1 MSRVIRAAPAEH
13 EEQQQAAPAEQQQQA
28 APAEQQQQAV
38 VAEQQVAVAE
48 QQAAVA
54 EQQAAV
60 AEQQAAVAEQQAAVA
75 EQQVALE
82 QAAPAERWK
91 PPSNTTGVHV
101 HVVVVGLGHG
111 VHRELHVTVPVGAW
125 TCLDLRKVCCQR
137 WDVPLHSTDR
147 THWRWVGNR
156 GTLEDAKRLEEANAW
171 QRGDNKIYVSRV
183 ISAAPAEHEEQQQ
196 AAPAEQQQQV
206 AVAEQQAAVAEQQA
220 AVAEQQAAVAEQQ
233 AAPAEHQV
241 ALEQAAPAE
250 RWKPPSNT
258 TGVHVHVVVVG
269 LGHGVHR
276 ELHVTVPVGAWTCL
290 DLRKVCCQ
298 RWDVPLHST
307 DRTHW
312 RWVGNRGTLEDAKRL
327 EEANAWQRGDNKIYV
342 SRVIR
347 AAPAEHEEQQQ
358 AAPAEQQ
365 QQVAVAEQQAA
376 VAEQQAAVAEQQ
388 AAVAE
393 QQAAVAEQQVALEQ
407 AAPAERWKPPS
418 NTTGV
423 HVHVVVVGLGHG
435 VHRELHVTVPVGAWT
450 CLDLR
455 KVCCQRWDVPLHST
469 DRTHWRWV
477 GNRGTLED
485 AKRLEEANA
494 WQRGDNKIYV
504 SRVISAAPAEH
515 EEQQQAAPAEQQQQV
530 AVAEQ
535 QAASCRATSGSC
547 RATSGSCRATSCT
560 CRATSY
566 LQSIKWHLS
575 RRHLQNVGSLQATQ
589 QEFMSMWWSL
599 ALVMECIVNCM

>member
-1 MSRVIRAAPAEH
+1 M
-13 EEQQQAAPAEQQQQA
+13 
-28 APAEQQQQAV
+28 
-38 VAEQQVAVAE
+38 
-48 QQAAVA
+48 
-54 EQQAAV
+54 
-60 AEQQAAVAEQQAAVA
+60 
-75 EQQVALE
+75 ALE

-206 AVAEQQAAVAEQQA
+206 AVAEQQAVVAEQQAAVAEQQA
-220 AVAEQQAAVAEQQ
+220 AVAEQQAAVAEQQAAAAEQQ

-347 AAPAEHEEQQQ
+347 AAPAEHVVPSLYCRRGHQT
-358 AAPAEQQ
+358 ARGPASDARGKGRCDECGD
-365 QQVAVAEQQAA
+365 E
-376 VAEQQAAVAEQQ
+376 
-388 AAVAE
+388 
-393 QQAAVAEQQVALEQ
+393 
-407 AAPAERWKPPS
+407 
-418 NTTGV
+418 
-423 HVHVVVVGLGHG
+423 VGLHD
-435 VHRELHVTVPVGAWT
+435 VIVFCVVKAEDEHDDCNYYCCKSCTLRLSSEEVEEAKEVCLHNEHVTTHPHITGPSP
-450 CLDLR
+450 C
-455 KVCCQRWDVPLHST
+455 ST
-469 DRTHWRWV
+469 HVYR
-477 GNRGTLED
+477 
-485 AKRLEEANA
+485 
-494 WQRGDNKIYV
+494 
-504 SRVISAAPAEH
+504 
-515 EEQQQAAPAEQQQQV
+515 
-530 AVAEQ
+530 
-535 QAASCRATSGSC
+535 
-547 RATSGSCRATSCT
+547 
-560 CRATSY
+560 
-566 LQSIKWHLS
+566 
-575 RRHLQNVGSLQATQ
+575 
-589 QEFMSMWWSL
+589 
-599 ALVMECIVNCM
+599 